1 MKSDHTLKLAGLL
14 ACTFLATAGFIPAQ
28 EAATATKV
36 PADLEAR
43 KAAAI
48 QRAEKIREELMM
60 AANAPRPE
68 RTAEQREAAK
78 QAEAAAKLAR
88 EAELAPKLA
97 AGLDTAA
104 RKRPE
109 TEKSDWLTEKQQAD
123 GLRDFAVRFK
133 EESER
138 EHAAAKARA
147 AGSELERLLLSDGK
161 FGLKRFDKDGQPV
174 LIQSNAIAA
183 ADSISTDELWPGG
196 NSTVPDLKGVGATI
210 GIWEFDAHPYFYH
223 PEVDFRVIDGDSDPL
238 GINPP
243 ILLKGHATQVAGV
256 LTGRGVLPAA
266 KGMSYDLDAYLWM
279 HDHNSDIDE
288 MASAAAAGLKLSNHS
303 YGQTNGWA
311 FNASLMFSQW
321 VWTGA
326 NVAGEDVRF
335 GFYSTDSRQ
344 VDITS
349 YDAPGYL
356 PVWSSG
362 NDNGETGPNAGEAY
376 WQVVGQNVTYPTTT
390 THPADNGAGGFDT
403 LPAYAV
409 AKNALV
415 VGAVNPVPGG
425 YTGSGGV
432 SIASFSSRG
441 PTDDGRIKPDLV
453 ADGVDVIAPTF
464 EQVRPINVPSF
475 SFEEA
480 NIPAPSGS
488 GVAAPGWTVVPG
500 SPDGGFG
507 YAYRLQFSGGQNFA
521 GFGTHVLGM
530 AGINTV
536 VYQDLPGVT
545 IQAGKTYTVSLRLG
559 KYPNAGV
566 TDPASTYRVK
576 VYTNGFANLVA
587 TRSIAASSITSS
599 FQQESLQFTLASPPS
614 GNIRIAL
621 EHGGPTF
628 AASGGGV
635 NYLFF
640 DAVQL
645 SYSHG
650 GVVNSYTDGSAYGR
664 EPVQGTSFA
673 APAVTGSANLLHE
686 LNGLRSGK
694 NLWAS
699 TIKTLLIATADD
711 AGNAGPDYT
720 YGWGLQ
726 NTKKAAELLDKQL
739 QLNRHQRMPSLI
751 RQHVLYDGLQPE
763 IKVKAKGGEDLV
775 VTLGYTDPAYQN
787 TTVAAANGGIP
798 ANTLDPA
805 LSMLVNDVDVEI
817 IRPDNVV
824 IGPWLLN
831 PASPS
836 TAATAPAPGNDDDR
850 NNVKQVRI
858 PAASVVA
865 GGIYTIR
872 VKQDGVLRTAKKVPS
887 TTNYELVTSTTGAPA
902 FQRFSLVL
910 RGNVERQ
917 EDVFE
922 MTEMVRSGTNHYL
935 QWRSVKG
942 LRYRL
947 EMSTDLVNW
956 TEVPGDIDAT
966 GETTSLTRTGQSSTE
981 PMRFYRVKE
990 VGT

>member
-1 MKSDHTLKLAGLL
+1 MKPNHTLKTAGLL
-14 ACTFLATAGFIPAQ
+14 ACTFLATAGFIAAQ
-28 EAATATKV
+28 EAAPAKA

-43 KAAAI
+43 RAAAMKK
-48 QRAEKIREELMM
+48 AEQIREELMK
-60 AANAPRPE
+60 AAKAPRPQL
-68 RTAEQREAAK
+68 TAEQKEAAK
-78 QAEAAAKLAR
+78 QAEAVTKAAR

-104 RKRPE
+104 KQRPAN
-109 TEKSDWLTEKQQAD
+109 EKSDWLTEKQQVE

-147 AGSELERLLLSDGK
+147 AGSELERLLLNDGK
-161 FGLKRFDKDGQPV
+161 FGLKRFDENGLPV
-174 LIQSNAIAA
+174 LIQSNAIAG
-183 ADSISTDELWPGG
+183 ADSISTDEVWPGG
-196 NSTVPDLKGVGATI
+196 TSTVPDLNGIGAWIGV
-210 GIWEFDAHPYFYH
+210 WEYGGTPRSTHA
-223 PEVDFRVIDGDSDPL
+223 EIDYRLSTGSGL
-238 GINPP
+238 GIP
-243 ILLKGHATQVAGV
+243 LFDTTHATQVGGV
-256 LTGRGVLPAA
+256 LIGRGVLASA
-266 KGMSYDLDAYLWM
+266 KGMSYDDSAELLAQDSDA
-279 HDHNSDIDE
+279 DISE
-288 MASAAAAGLKLSNHS
+288 MAAMAASGLKLSNHS
-303 YGQTNGWA
+303 YGQSNGWV
-311 FNASLMFSQW
+311 FNSTLMFSQW
-321 VWTGA
+321 VWNGA
-326 NVAGEDVRF
+326 DVAGEDARF
-335 GFYSTDSRQ
+335 GFYNVDSRQ
-344 VDITS
+344 VDITA

-356 PVWSSG
+356 PVWAAG

-376 WQVVGQNVTYPTTT
+376 WLASTGAYGSTT
-390 THPADNGAGGFDT
+390 THPADNGSAGFDT
-403 LPAYAV
+403 LPAYA
-409 AKNALV
+409 ASKNALV
-415 VGAVNPVPGG
+415 VGAVNPVAGG
-425 YTGSGGV
+425 YSGSGSV
-432 SIASFSSRG
+432 NIASFSSRG

-464 EQVRPINVPSF
+464 ELVRPINVPSF

-480 NIPAPSGS
+480 NIPAPSGT

-500 SPDGGFG
+500 TPNGGFG
-507 YAYRLQFSGGQNFA
+507 NAYRLQFSGGQNFA
-521 GFGTHVLGM
+521 GFGTHVLGV

-545 IQAGKTYTVSLRLG
+545 ILAGKTYTVTLRLG

-566 TDPASTYRVK
+566 TDPASIYRVK
-576 VYTNGFANLVA
+576 IYTNGFANLA
-587 TRSIAASSITSS
+587 RSVTFSASSFTDS
-599 FQQESLQFTLASPPS
+599 FKEHSFTFTLASPPA
-614 GNIRIAL
+614 GNLRIAL

-645 SYSHG
+645 SYDHG
-650 GVVNSYTDGSAYGR
+650 SVVNTYTDGSAYGL
-664 EPVQGTSFA
+664 EKVQGTSFA

-726 NTKKAAELLDKQL
+726 NTKKAAEHLDRQL

-836 TAATAPAPGNDDDR
+836 TAATAPATGNDDDR

-872 VKQDGVLRTAKKVPS
+872 VKQDGVLRTAKKVPN

-947 EMSTDLVNW
+947 EMSTDLINW
-956 TEVPGDIDAT
+956 TEVAGDIDAT
-966 GETTSLTRTGQSSTE
+966 GETTSLTRTGQSTTE